1 MAAKLQKVSFFSLAE
16 IRVRIVDRFY
26 DNTLQENFN
35 LNISRDKASN
45 RLAEEQKKIIEL
57 EQKVRE
63 LNKGIQSAQLKARSE
78 QQRSSEKNGKLQ
90 SLTNKV
96 RELEVQLADKTAR
109 SDVDSVIVKKMES
122 GGQAIAME
130 LDRQKQTNAEL
141 AHQNEELRGTCKAL
155 EEELLTTR
163 AALEKKTNVSKQAMT
178 DLLNNYKDSERKSME
193 KATECEQLKAQL
205 QSVSAKLERIEK
217 RRTDLEA
224 RVEESELRNADLIKK
239 IHQYERSARMA
250 LNVAGTPTALRGGQ
264 SIVDIPRA
272 AGSSGYG
279 DSFSMLRTTSSSHD
293 LSIRTSPERAVHFT
307 DHGHDKLMD
316 ISSSMEITLRFLKER
331 IEQLERDKAELTND
345 LKAQQE
351 EMQKNLVKTKEAVGS
366 MQALE
371 RKVQDLQNEKE
382 NLVSRLATQRQ
393 LYVSNEETMRAKELE
408 HRGLKAK
415 ITSAELHLR
424 EKDSKISQ
432 MTGQLEAL
440 RLEISQMA
448 GDRQRLVSSAKAT
461 EHEMK
466 SLEDSSHAIRTE
478 RDQLAARLADM
489 NMELKEGALATKD
502 APVAVNNVCEGTEGK
517 GHYLRQLN
525 TQGRLNE
532 ALSELEQVK
541 RLLEDSRRQE
551 QKQKEQV
558 ERLMYEEKHWK
569 QAAVTAKKT
578 SEDYHKSVYEEKITQ
593 LQHNQESLLARNDAL
608 VAEIDRLRHE
618 QRDSANRVSLLNQK
632 LAECERSLES
642 TNQIR
647 NTLSQQVLGLQKAET
662 EWSKLEREMRE
673 ELVVLRKDRLVLTSE
688 VEELKRKL
696 LRAEVEKKEVDG
708 FRARLDREVASLKRH
723 IEALEEEKARTEA
736 AVRNTLSERKAIDKS
751 LAAMEKENSELYR
764 NCAQLQSQLE
774 MVIEQREMNFTHKRK
789 LLESQLSLVRDQ
801 LEAEKKRRLELQQR
815 DARAGAGAGT
825 GAGGAGPERHF
836 SRASDLRSSRSKS
849 IQRQKSPFRV

>member
-1 MAAKLQKVSFFSLAE
+1 MPSISF
-16 IRVRIVDRFY
+16 
-26 DNTLQENFN
+26 Q
-35 LNISRDKASN
+35 
-45 RLAEEQKKIIEL
+45 
-57 EQKVRE
+57 
-63 LNKGIQSAQLKARSE
+63 
-78 QQRSSEKNGKLQ
+78 
-90 SLTNKV
+90 
-96 RELEVQLADKTAR
+96 
-109 SDVDSVIVKKMES
+109 
-122 GGQAIAME
+122 
-130 LDRQKQTNAEL
+130 
-141 AHQNEELRGTCKAL
+141 
-155 EEELLTTR
+155 
-163 AALEKKTNVSKQAMT
+163 
-178 DLLNNYKDSERKSME
+178 
-193 KATECEQLKAQL
+193 
-205 QSVSAKLERIEK
+205 
-217 RRTDLEA
+217 
-224 RVEESELRNADLIKK
+224 
-239 IHQYERSARMA
+239 
-250 LNVAGTPTALRGGQ
+250 
-264 SIVDIPRA
+264 
-272 AGSSGYG
+272 
-279 DSFSMLRTTSSSHD
+279 
-293 LSIRTSPERAVHFT
+293 
-307 DHGHDKLMD
+307 
-316 ISSSMEITLRFLKER
+316 
-331 IEQLERDKAELTND
+331 
-345 LKAQQE
+345 
-351 EMQKNLVKTKEAVGS
+351 
-366 MQALE
+366 
-371 RKVQDLQNEKE
+371 
-382 NLVSRLATQRQ
+382 
-393 LYVSNEETMRAKELE
+393 
-408 HRGLKAK
+408 
-415 ITSAELHLR
+415 
-424 EKDSKISQ
+424 
-432 MTGQLEAL
+432 GQLEAL

-489 NMELKEGALATKD
+489 NMELK
-502 APVAVNNVCEGTEGK
+502 
-517 GHYLRQLN
+517 N
-525 TQGRLNE
+525 TQGRLND

-764 NCAQLQSQLE
+764 NCAQLQSQ
-774 MVIEQREMNFTHKRK
+774 IA
-789 LLESQLSLVRDQ
+789 Q
-801 LEAEKKRRLELQQR
+801 LER
-815 DARAGAGAGT
+815 DAG
-825 GAGGAGPERHF
+825 
-836 SRASDLRSSRSKS
+836 SRNVTKMLKDQSELEARISKL
-849 IQRQKSPFRV
+849 IVEKRQKKCP